1 MIRPGKS
8 GTVYARLS
16 AQGIN
21 LEARIIGNTIE
32 TITVKYPLSLGK
44 CIAFESVGIFRD
56 IVVATYIGQSD
67 HTIAAGEHTP
77 KFAKL
82 VGIVCR
88 KDQLLHDLY

>member
-1 MIRPGKS
+1 MPGRAGAPTAS
-8 GTVYARLS
+8 PPGA
-16 AQGIN
+16 GIN